1 MDENNELVKLRG
13 DPTNSL
19 TGLINPKTG
28 LLTITFGNGTGKATT
43 VGKGAV
49 LQNVTNAG
57 GFFWEKPTGDRFS
70 CSPS

>member
-57 GFFWEKPTGDRFS
+57 GFFLGKTNGGSILLQP
-70 CSPS
+70 